1 MKGSL
6 FGVVLPHN
14 IPDYGRLFNP
24 DLLQLGLEYS
34 LKAHVCGKGFGAQLG
49 TVGGLGLEG

>member
-14 IPDYGRLFNP
+14 IPAYGRLFNP
-24 DLLQLGLEYS
+24 DLLRLGLEYS